1 MIPVFKQVFLDLE
14 TPVSLFAKW
23 GGTEAKHSFLL
34 ESVEG
39 GENVGRNSFLGKD
52 PYRLLYGKNGL
63 FYVSKRKEPETEII
77 TYDPLFLL
85 EYSMGDDKYVP
96 DHRLP
101 SFQGGAV
108 GFLSFGA
115 VRYYENIPDTKPEDE
130 PAPDAYFALYDEVL
144 VVDHV
149 DRLLRIVV
157 NARLSE
163 YEDPKACYE
172 ATLERIDAIEKE
184 IREGELPGWV
194 KHPLESKEKLEYTPN
209 IPDEDYKKAVQKA
222 KEYIYAGDIFQVV
235 PSRKLEFRPG
245 VPPFQVY
252 RGLRTVNPS
261 PYMYFLKLDDISLVG
276 SSPEIMVKCKDRK
289 TYLRPIAGTRP
300 RGANP
305 EADRLLEENLLAD
318 PKEIAEHIMLV
329 DLGRN
334 DLGRVCE
341 AGSVRVEDFK
351 IIEKYSHV
359 MHIVSQCSG
368 ILEEEKSVYDL
379 LRATLPAG
387 TVSGAPKIRAMEI
400 IDELERTRRGIY
412 SGALGYISYQ
422 GDTDMAIVIRTISFY
437 GEKAFVQAGGGV
449 VYDSSPEGELEETK
463 NKMAALLR
471 AVDFARNGLK
481 GEWNR

>member
-1 MIPVFKQVFLDLE
+1 MFLDLE
-14 TPVSLFAKW
+14 TPVSLFSKW
-23 GGTEAKHSFLL
+23 GGTESKHSFLL

-39 GENVGRNSFLGKD
+39 GEKVGRNSFLGKN
-52 PYRLLYGKNGL
+52 PQRLMYGKNGL
-63 FYVSKRKEPETEII
+63 FYIIKQNEPETEII
-77 TYDPLFLL
+77 THDPLFLL
-85 EYSMGDDKYVP
+85 EYVIGNDTYVP
-96 DHRLP
+96 DSRLP

-108 GFLSFGA
+108 GFLSFST
-115 VRYYENIPDTKPEDE
+115 VRYYESIPDTKPEDE
-130 PAPDAYFALYDEVL
+130 PSPDVYFALYDEIL

-157 NARLSE
+157 NARLAD
-163 YEDPKACYE
+163 YEDSKACYE
-172 ATLERIDAIEKE
+172 ATLARIDAIEKE
-184 IREGELPGWV
+184 IRDGEIPGWIR
-194 KHPLESKEKLEYTPN
+194 HPLVNDDALEYKPN
-209 IPDEDYKKAVQKA
+209 ISDEDYKKAVQKA

-235 PSRKLEFRPG
+235 PSRKLECRPG
-245 VPPFQVY
+245 IPSFQVY
-252 RGLRTVNPS
+252 RGLRTINPS
-261 PYMYFLKLDDISLVG
+261 PYMYFLKLDDISIVG

-300 RGANP
+300 RGKTP
-305 EADRLLEENLLAD
+305 EMDKSLEENLLAD

-341 AGSVRVEDFK
+341 PGSVHVEEFK
-351 IIEKYSHV
+351 VIERYSHV

-368 ILEEEKSVYDL
+368 DLEKHKTVYDL

-400 IDELERTRRGIY
+400 IDELENTRRGIY
-412 SGALGYISYQ
+412 SGALGYISYS
-422 GDTDMAIVIRTISFY
+422 GDTDMAIVIRTITFY
-437 GEKAFVQAGGGV
+437 GERAFLQSGGGV

-463 NKMAALLR
+463 NKLAALLR

-481 GEWNR
+481 GEWNK